1 VRLTPAQTDIF
12 QELVNIGVGKAADA
26 LHDMLGS
33 QVQLTVPMVKVVTP
47 WELKVEMASI
57 GGGQVA
63 AVQDAFTGPF
73 TGVAQALFP
82 SECATQI
89 LSSLSDEGTGSGR
102 HRCCSKRSPDG
113 NRQHHGEWSDRLD
126 R

>member
-1 VRLTPAQTDIF
+1 MKLTPAQTDIL

-47 WELKVEMASI
+47 WELKVEMAGI
-57 GGGQVA
+57 GGGRVA
-63 AVQDAFTGPF
+63 AVQNAFTGPF

-89 LSSLSDEGTGSGR
+89 LSSLSDEEREVVDIGAVRREPWRKSATSR
-102 HRCCSKRSPDG
+102 RM
-113 NRQHHGEWSDRLD
+113 E
-126 R
+126 